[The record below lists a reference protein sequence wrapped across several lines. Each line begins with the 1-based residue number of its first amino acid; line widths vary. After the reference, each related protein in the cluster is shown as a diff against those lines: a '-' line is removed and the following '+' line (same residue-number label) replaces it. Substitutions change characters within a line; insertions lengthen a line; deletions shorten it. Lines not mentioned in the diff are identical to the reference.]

1 MEKVMT
7 RNDVIDE
14 LMFNLQVKWVNHG
27 TWKIT
32 SMLDGNKVSMIT
44 HNEEDY
50 TGIFDG
56 EKYNPV
62 SEEELA
68 DMMLY
73 AEDGTTEDE
82 VLDKYWS
89 DTANEDNYET
99 MALRDER
106 LANKLLDYMIDN
118 WIVEEYKDNIIIL

>member
-14 LMFNLQVKWVNHG
+14 LMFNLQVRWVNHG

-44 HNEEDY
+44 HNEDDY

-73 AEDGTTEDE
+73 ADGMTEDE
-82 VLDKYWS
+82 VLDRYWS
-89 DTANEDNYET
+89 DTANKDNYET
-99 MALRDER
+99 MCARDER
-106 LANKLLDYMIDN
+106 LANKLLDYMIEQ
-118 WIVEEYKDNIIIL
+118 WIVEEHEDDIIIL

>member
-1 MEKVMT
+1 METIMT
-7 RNDVIDE
+7 KNDAIDE
-14 LMFNLQVKWVNHG
+14 LIFNLQVRWVNHC

-32 SMLDGNKVSMIT
+32 SMLDGNKVSLVT

-62 SEEELA
+62 TEEELA
-68 DMMLY
+68 DMMQY
-73 AEDGTTEDE
+73 AEDGMTEDE

-89 DTANEDNYET
+89 DTANEDNYES
-99 MALRDER
+99 MCERDER
-106 LANKLLDYMIDN
+106 LANKLLDYMIER
-118 WIVEEYKDNIIIL
+118 WIVEEHGDNIIIL